1 MPEEIEEPNIEEQ
14 NPEIEETPIPESVEE
29 PRLSPQERLQQAKE
43 TAGRVDEKLLGGR
56 GQQAIDTA
64 KEKAKE
70 EALKT
75 KPGQA
80 VKKGLDQVEA
90 AKQKAK
96 EKVGEAGKAAAKKL
110 GVGAAKEGAKKG
122 VEAAAGAAT
131 GGAAAAGIEA
141 AEKGGKAVSTAA
153 RVLDRF
159 FGGHFDRFWRKNKW
173 KVIASGCALFALLM
187 IMPFVLLIALIMSIF
202 SANQLDPDSATDQAA
217 VAEIRSLNST
227 GQLVFLDSRDLETIT
242 DFKNADQPF
251 RPVINLLVYLG
262 ERHTLAIAR
271 YSHGD
276 PTGNRLGTTATLPET
291 SQSAISIAA
300 ADYLKCASP
309 DGTVKITLPV
319 NLSTNFDWASEI
331 KPENLDK
338 KLTCA
343 LGYYPG
349 IEPVVKGPFSTL
361 GPGEFSYSD
370 LASLAPRAAQEKLAE
385 VITEILE
392 ANNKTGA
399 TVDAENNLLPE
410 TITIDRANYTA
421 IAAALQTLA
430 DSAYQNFS
438 GATGL
443 TPSDTNAFGL
453 QIDFFGQ

>member
-1 MPEEIEEPNIEEQ
+1 MADETEDTGAEQTPEEE
-14 NPEIEETPIPESVEE
+14 
-29 PRLSPQERLQQAKE
+29 PQEQPERQPIYTPGDRWQTAKNVAGEADRRLA
-43 TAGRVDEKLLGGR
+43 GGR
-56 GQQAIDTA
+56 GQAAIDAA
-64 KEKAKE
+64 KKKAWE
-70 EALKT
+70 S
-75 KPGQA
+75 KPGQT
-80 VKKGLDQVEA
+80 VQKGLDQVEA
-90 AKQKAK
+90 AKKKAK
-96 EKVGEAGKAAAKKL
+96 EKVGEVGKTAAKKL
-110 GVGAAKEGAKKG
+110 GIGAAKEGAKKG

-217 VAEIRSLNST
+217 IAEIRSLNST
-227 GQLVFLDSRDLETIT
+227 GQLVFLDPRDLDTIT
-242 DFKNADQPF
+242 NFKNADQPF

-262 ERHTLAIAR
+262 ERHTLSVAR
-271 YSHGD
+271 YSYGD
-276 PTGNRLGTTATLPET
+276 PTGNKVGTTATLPET

-319 NLSTNFDWASEI
+319 NLSANFDWGSEI
-331 KPENLDK
+331 QPENLDK

-385 VITEILE
+385 VVAEILE
-392 ANNKTGA
+392 ANKKTGV
-399 TVDAENNLLPE
+399 TVDTENNLLPD
-410 TITIDRANYTA
+410 TITIDRTNYTA
-421 IAAALQTLA
+421 ISAALQTLA
-430 DSAYQNFS
+430 NIAYQDYG
-438 GATGL
+438 GAVGL